1 MKEYIL
7 KAARTGF
14 AAGKVFDASPAGAE
28 KSKGLSGKVSEKPD
42 AAGELTRFEAA
53 LLSLESELAAAAAG
67 QSAGNAEIFETEGL
81 ILEDASFTKAVQ
93 RQVLEEGK
101 DILAA
106 VEAAGRSLAQAI
118 ASSGNSYI
126 RSRSE
131 DILGVTRRLM
141 EILRGDEKKLL
152 AEPAIIVAA
161 ELSPAQL
168 SGMEASKILGIL
180 TEKGS
185 PISHVAILA
194 GNLGVPYVYG
204 SAEALEAARS
214 GSHLIIDGETL
225 IVDPDPEELEKAQRR
240 MENEQKEQKLRG
252 AFAERAGTR
261 TKVCANISSPG
272 DIPSLLSSGADGVG
286 LFRSEFLF
294 LDKTEAPSEQEQFEA
309 YKSVA
314 EAMGEKETVIR
325 TLDLGSDKKAAWLDM
340 PDEKNPALGCRGL
353 RVSLG
358 NPTLLKT
365 QLRALLRAAAFGNV
379 KVMVPMVT
387 SVREVRAAR
396 ACLEECA
403 GELAGEGVSYKVP
416 PLGIMVE
423 TPAAALTADQLAGEA
438 DFFSIGTND
447 LTQYTLALDREAQGL
462 SDYYDPYH
470 EAVMRMIEMTVTAAH
485 EKGIAV
491 SVCGELAADAHAT
504 ERLIACG
511 VDKLSVSLSAIGRTR
526 QAVLGAEKRQSV
538 PEAEKRQSVPEAEK
552 RQSVSEAEKRQS
564 VPEAEKRFSGEAA
577 PSEPDRTVAAPADG
591 RLIPMADIP
600 DPVFSSGTMGACIG
614 ILPESGSIYA
624 PCDGIVS
631 GIAAAKHAIT
641 ITASDGREILVH
653 VGIDTVTLN
662 GRGFTVLTREGA
674 AVAKG
679 DKILE
684 ADLDVIRASGL
695 SPIVIVACPSLP
707 A

>member
-272 DIPSLLSSGADGVG
+272 DIPSLLSSGTDGVG

-294 LDKTEAPSEQEQFEA
+294 LDKAEAPSEQEQFEA

-387 SVREVRAAR
+387 SVREVRAVR

-526 QAVLGAEKRQSV
+526 QAVL
-538 PEAEKRQSVPEAEK
+538 EAEK
-552 RQSVSEAEKRQS
+552 RQSVS
-564 VPEAEKRFSGEAA
+564 EAEKRFSGEAA

-674 AVAKG
+674 AVARG